1 MLQKKILTLLSI
13 LALTSSFAQESTVKK
28 TTRRGEAA
36 GYSSRDATVLSVMG
50 WGAALAIG
58 IATLSAL
65 LNDSSSGTNGH
76 NH

>member
-1 MLQKKILTLLSI
+1 MLRNKFLTLFSI
-13 LALTSSFAQESTVKK
+13 LALVSSYAQEPTVKK

-65 LNDSSSGTNGH
+65 LSDSEGNNGH
-76 NH
+76 SH